1 MSNKLIIKNL
11 ECFREERTI
20 FQRLSC
26 EIESNQTMLV
36 RGKNGSGKT
45 SFLRL
50 VAGYLKNYNGKILF
64 NDNDLQQN
72 NELLT
77 DFRFIGQKNSLKDN
91 LTVRKNIEMWQLIY
105 HTKKDI
111 NKIVDLLDIRMLLNK
126 DINTLSDGQKKRVSL
141 SRLLISKAKVWLL
154 DEPLVYLDLNKVKLL
169 EDIILQHNEAGGI
182 TLYTSNTN
190 IDLNYDHLIN
200 MDDYAIL

>member
-1 MSNKLIIKNL
+1 MNNKLIIKNL
-11 ECFREERTI
+11 ECFREERLI

-26 EIESNQTMLV
+26 EIESSQTMLI

-45 SFLRL
+45 SLLRL
-50 VAGYLKNYNGKILF
+50 VAGYLKKYNGKVFF

-72 NELLT
+72 SELLT

-91 LTVRKNIEMWQLIY
+91 LTVRQNIEMWQLIY
-105 HTKKDI
+105 HTKKNINDI
-111 NKIVDLLDIRMLLNK
+111 LDFLDIKMLLNK
-126 DINTLSDGQKKRVSL
+126 DISTLSDGQKKRVSL

-154 DEPLVYLDLNKVKLL
+154 DEPLVYLDLNRVKLL
-169 EDIILQHNEAGGI
+169 EDIILQHNNLGGI

-190 IDLNYDHLIN
+190 IDLKYDHLIN
-200 MDDYAIL
+200 MDDYAVL

>member
-50 VAGYLKNYNGKILF
+50 VAGYLKNYNGKVLF

-72 NELLT
+72 NEPLT

-141 SRLLISKAKVWLL
+141 SRLLLSKAKVWLL

-169 EDIILQHNEAGGI
+169 EDIILQHNDAGGI

>member
-50 VAGYLKNYNGKILF
+50 VAGYLKNYNGKVLF

-72 NELLT
+72 NEPLT

-141 SRLLISKAKVWLL
+141 SRLLLSKAKVWLL

-169 EDIILQHNEAGGI
+169 QDIILQHNDAGGI

>member
-50 VAGYLKNYNGKILF
+50 VAGYLKNYNGKVLF

-169 EDIILQHNEAGGI
+169 EDIILQHNDTGGI

-190 IDLNYDHLIN
+190 IDLKYDHLIN
-200 MDDYAIL
+200 MDDYAII

>member
-50 VAGYLKNYNGKILF
+50 VAGYLKNYNGKVLF

-72 NELLT
+72 NEPLT

-105 HTKKDI
+105 HAKKDI

-169 EDIILQHNEAGGI
+169 EDIILQHNDAGGI

-190 IDLNYDHLIN
+190 NDLNYDHLIN

>member
-50 VAGYLKNYNGKILF
+50 VAGYLKNYNGKVLF

-72 NELLT
+72 NKPLT

-169 EDIILQHNEAGGI
+169 QDIILQHNDVGGI

>member
-50 VAGYLKNYNGKILF
+50 VAGYLKNYNGKVLF

-111 NKIVDLLDIRMLLNK
+111 NKIADLLDIRMLLNK

-169 EDIILQHNEAGGI
+169 QDIILQHNDTGGI

-190 IDLNYDHLIN
+190 NDLNYDHLIN